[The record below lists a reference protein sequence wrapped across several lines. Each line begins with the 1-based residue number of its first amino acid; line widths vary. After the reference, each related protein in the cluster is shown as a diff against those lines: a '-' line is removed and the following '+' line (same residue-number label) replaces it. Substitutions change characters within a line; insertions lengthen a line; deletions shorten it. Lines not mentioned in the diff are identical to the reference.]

1 MGRAR
6 VARPGRATELH
17 IGGGIETGLSPVPSP
32 RRLMRPRGYIR
43 GRGQIET
50 YEPRGAT
57 EQRER
62 PPNA

>member
-6 VARPGRATELH
+6 VEVDGAARRDGT
-17 IGGGIETGLSPVPSP
+17 ETGLPLVPSP

-50 YEPRGAT
+50 YEPRGAA
-57 EQRER
+57 EPER
-62 PPNA
+62 ATS